1 MSSPSSARGVTG
13 GSGDPGTLGP
23 PGESGR
29 PSETDPAANQT
40 STSNNPAAPD
50 LFSKPSTSLG
60 SIRPLPRRAPES
72 EPAAADEPD
81 TATTSAATDAAARR
95 KERKAARAAI
105 PAPERD
111 PAYDHLS
118 LDDVRSLRTA
128 LSEEETRVS
137 YWRRIVQA
145 RLDVVRMRSHHTS
158 VADLSKVLADASGAH
173 HRIAHL
179 SLDAVEGVPP
189 LPDLAEL
196 WTRFADP
203 SDDDACARLE
213 ADLEAA
219 EHNLSA
225 LRGTLHRNID
235 AATRELIAR
244 YRENPVLALAVLPRD
259 PLSY

>member
-1 MSSPSSARGVTG
+1 MSSSNSARGVTG
-13 GSGDPGTLGP
+13 GSGDPGTLDPLGP
-23 PGESGR
+23 PGEPGR
-29 PSETDPAANQT
+29 PSETDPAA
-40 STSNNPAAPD
+40 PD
-50 LFSKPSTSLG
+50 LFSAPSTSLG
-60 SIRPLPRRAPES
+60 SIRPLPRRAAES
-72 EPAAADEPD
+72 EPSAADEPD
-81 TATTSAATDAAARR
+81 TATTSAVDAAARR

-118 LDDVRSLRTA
+118 LDDVRSLRAA
-128 LSEEETRVS
+128 LAEEETRVS

-203 SDDDACARLE
+203 NDDDACARLE
-213 ADLEAA
+213 ADLGSA
-219 EHNLSA
+219 EHDLSA
-225 LRGTLHRNID
+225 LRGALHRNID

>member
-23 PGESGR
+23 PGPPGPHGEPGR
-29 PSETDPAANQT
+29 PSETD
-40 STSNNPAAPD
+40 PAAPD

-60 SIRPLPRRAPES
+60 SIRPLPRPAAPQTS
-72 EPAAADEPD
+72 EPSGTDEPD
-81 TATTSAATDAAARR
+81 SAPTSAAADAAARR

-203 SDDDACARLE
+203 SDDAACTRLE
-213 ADLEAA
+213 TDLESA
-219 EHNLSA
+219 EHDLSA
-225 LRGTLHRNID
+225 LRGALHRNID